1 MCCVRGGKRRA
12 GAVYV
17 KALDEGLRA
26 GELGL
31 LASRRGRQVAELR
44 LLHLVI
50 VVVLLLGRR
59 RRRRK
64 GVVAVGLLVIVLDG
78 CLALARGAAGR
89 SLWRLFLGRGGRGC
103 TRGDARREEASERE
117 RRNWQ
122 SSGSHEQLRRG
133 GARDF
138 LAAGFLADAA
148 FEETRRGSSTGSS
161 ASSSS

>member
-1 MCCVRGGKRRA
+1 M
-12 GAVYV
+12 YV

-50 VVVLLLGRR
+50 VVVLLLGRS

-64 GVVAVGLLVIVLDG
+64 GVVAVGLVLLVIVLDG

-103 TRGDARREEASERE
+103 GRGDARREEASERE